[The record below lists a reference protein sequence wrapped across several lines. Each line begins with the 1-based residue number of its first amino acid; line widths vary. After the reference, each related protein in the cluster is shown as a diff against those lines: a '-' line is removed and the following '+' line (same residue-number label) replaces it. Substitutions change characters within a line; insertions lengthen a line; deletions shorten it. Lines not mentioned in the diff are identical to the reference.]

1 MGWLGLRLGWGGWV
15 MSWLGWVEIGVAG
28 VETELGLIV
37 AVGMVGCGGCD
48 GG

>member
-1 MGWLGLRLGWGGWV
+1 MRLGWGGWV
-15 MSWLGWVEIGVAG
+15 MSWLGWVEIGVVG

-37 AVGMVGCGGCD
+37 VVGMVGCGGCD